1 MGPPGIPRPRRHG
14 GTKEIWQAPADA
26 TQNAV
31 NLVRLDQRAMMIERG
46 GAGLG
51 DAEKGGGQFT
61 CLADEVDRIR
71 DQLASA
77 GILLLDLDPELV
89 AERVAERR
97 TLTTSKPVRGV
108 ERKGFEKRRQRVAVR
123 VGPLVN
129 GAYGF
134 ADCGS
139 GAFPFDL
146 RENLDHRV
154 GKAVGDARLGHSE
167 AFLWK
172 TADRL
177 QSTAAASAI
186 TSSVSG

>member
-31 NLVRLDQRAMMIERG
+31 NLLRLDQRAMMIERG
-46 GAGLG
+46 GAGLR
-51 DAEKGGGQFT
+51 DAEKGGSQLT
-61 CLADEVDRIR
+61 CLADEVDRVR
-71 DQLASA
+71 DQLAPA
-77 GILLLDLDPELV
+77 GILVLDLDTELM

-97 TLTTSKPVRGV
+97 TLAASNPVRGV

-123 VGPLVN
+123 VGPGVN

-146 RENLDHRV
+146 RENPDHRV
-154 GKAVGDARLGHSE
+154 GKGVGDAGLGHSD
-167 AFLWK
+167 AFPWK
-172 TADRL
+172 RADRL
-177 QSTAAASAI
+177 QSTRVPCAV
-186 TSSVSG
+186 TS

>member
-14 GTKEIWQAPADA
+14 GTKEIGQAPTNA

-31 NLVRLDQRAMMIERG
+31 NLLRLDQRAMMIERG

-51 DAEKGGGQFT
+51 DAKKGGSKFT
-61 CLADEVDRIR
+61 CLADEVDRVR
-71 DQLASA
+71 DQLATA
-77 GILLLDLDPELV
+77 GILLLDLDAELMT
-89 AERVAERR
+89 ERVAERR
-97 TLTTSKPVRGV
+97 PLAASKPVRGV

-123 VGPLVN
+123 VGPRVN

-154 GKAVGDARLGHSE
+154 GKGVGDAGLGHSD
-167 AFLWK
+167 AFRWK
-172 TADRL
+172 
-177 QSTAAASAI
+177 STD
-186 TSSVSG
+186 